1 MDFTSY
7 VEECSRIWKV
17 SFKGL
22 RIIYKP
28 KTKSNGFGSRLIG
41 FCQPSQ
47 GNIKIMPFPVYPKE
61 IIIHILTHELAH
73 YVDWYRNGGNW
84 RTRKGRTQFHD
95 ETFRSI
101 LQELADVHPTWTQD
115 LTKRGLVCQ

>member
-1 MDFTSY
+1 MDFTPY

-17 SFKGL
+17 SFKSL

-28 KTKSNGFGSRLIG
+28 KTNNGYGIIG
-41 FCQPSQ
+41 LCKPFQ
-47 GNIKIMPFPVYPKE
+47 GNIRIMPSPVYPLE

-73 YVDWYRNGGNW
+73 YVDWYRNGGKW

-115 LTKRGLVCQ
+115 LTKRGLVRQ